1 MRGDLIGVQRA
12 EPPSCKQ
19 SVVFG
24 EPGWALGSGDAL
36 YLLQESLLF
45 KCMSG
50 GGFSSPIAVV
60 SLVVHQTAFFIPKSE
75 VNYAARRCWEL
86 LLRNTVLLI
95 SLGTE
100 GASSS
105 C

>member
-1 MRGDLIGVQRA
+1 MQRA

-19 SVVFG
+19 SVGFG
-24 EPGWALGSGDAL
+24 EPSWALGSGDAF

-45 KCMSG
+45 KCVSA
-50 GGFSSPIAVV
+50 GGFASPIAVV
-60 SLVVHQTAFFIPKSE
+60 SLVIHQTAFFIPKSE
-75 VNYAARRCWEL
+75 VNYAARHCWEL

-95 SLGTE
+95 SL
-100 GASSS
+100 